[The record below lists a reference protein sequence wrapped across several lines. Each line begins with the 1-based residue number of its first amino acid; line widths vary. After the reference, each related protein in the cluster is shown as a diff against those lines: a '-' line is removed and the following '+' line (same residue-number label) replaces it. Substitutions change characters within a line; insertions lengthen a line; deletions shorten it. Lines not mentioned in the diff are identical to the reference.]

1 MFSVFQPNTTAMKI
15 FFTFIPSFLFATQL
29 LAQGMISSI
38 SVVPANPTVTD
49 DIEIHVGLQFSS
61 SDCQPDNQ
69 SHSVNGT
76 TISASAL
83 HCVGMLTAI
92 CNTTDV
98 FEIGQLPA
106 GNYTFDFTLSSGFGG
121 SGCSPGFVPDDNDQL
136 QFSVSGT
143 VGIDE
148 VSFDESIA
156 YPNPTTG
163 MLFLKTPIVDRGQL
177 TTLSGKTVLELN
189 VGTKEIDLS
198 TVPLGVYILT
208 IGTARTRVVKD

>member
-1 MFSVFQPNTTAMKI
+1 MKPL
-15 FFTFIPSFLFATQL
+15 FTFFLFAFFSIQL
-29 LAQGMISSI
+29 FAQGMISSI
-38 SVVPANPTVTD
+38 SVVPANPTVAD
-49 DIEIHVGLQFSS
+49 NIEIHVDLQFTS

-69 SHSVNGT
+69 GHLVNGT

-121 SGCSPGFVPDDNDQL
+121 PGCSPGFVPDDNDQL
-136 QFSVSGT
+136 QFTVSGT

-148 VSFDESIA
+148 ISFDESIA

-163 MLFLKTPIVDRGQL
+163 MIFLKTPSSELGYL
-177 TTLSGKTVLELN
+177 TTLSGKTILELSL
-189 VGTKEIDLS
+189 GTKQVDLS
-198 TVPLGVYILT
+198 ELSSGVYILT
-208 IGTARTRVVKD
+208 VGNARTRILKN

>member
-1 MFSVFQPNTTAMKI
+1 MK
-15 FFTFIPSFLFATQL
+15 PLFAFFISSFFSIQL
-29 LAQGMISSI
+29 FGQGMISSI
-38 SVVPANPTVTD
+38 SVVPANPTIAD
-49 DIEIHVGLQFSS
+49 NIEIHVAVQFTS

-69 SHSVNGT
+69 GHFVNGT
-76 TISASAL
+76 NISASAL

-121 SGCSPGFVPDDNDQL
+121 PGCSPGFVPDDNDQL
-136 QFSVSGT
+136 QFTVSGT

-148 VSFDESIA
+148 ISFDESIA

-163 MLFLKTPIVDRGQL
+163 MIILKTPSSELGYL
-177 TTLSGKTVLELN
+177 TTLSGKTILELSL
-189 VGTKEIDLS
+189 GTKQVDLS
-198 TVPLGVYILT
+198 ELPSGVYILT
-208 IGTARTRVVKD
+208 VGNARTRILKN

>member
-1 MFSVFQPNTTAMKI
+1 MKA
-15 FFTFIPSFLFATQL
+15 LFAFFISSFFSIQL
-29 LAQGMISSI
+29 FGQGMISSI
-38 SVVPANPTVTD
+38 SVVPANPTVAD
-49 DIEIHVGLQFSS
+49 NIEIHVAVQFTS

-69 SHSVNGT
+69 GYFVNGT
-76 TISASAL
+76 NISASAL

-121 SGCSPGFVPDDNDQL
+121 PGCSPGFVPDDNDQF
-136 QFSVSGT
+136 QFTVSGA
-143 VGIDE
+143 VGISE

-163 MLFLKTPIVDRGQL
+163 MIFLKTPSSELGYL
-177 TTLSGKTVLELN
+177 TTLSGKTILELSI
-189 VGTKEIDLS
+189 GTKEVNLS
-198 TVPLGVYILT
+198 ELPSGVYILT
-208 IGTARTRVVKD
+208 VGNARTRILKG